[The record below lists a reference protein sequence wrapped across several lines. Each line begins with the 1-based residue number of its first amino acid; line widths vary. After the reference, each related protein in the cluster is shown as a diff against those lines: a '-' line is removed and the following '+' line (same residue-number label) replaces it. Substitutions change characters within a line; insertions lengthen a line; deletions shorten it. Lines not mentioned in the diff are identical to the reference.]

1 MTHPLLHQFRLW
13 KMHAMS
19 EQKSFKFKYFLML
32 NIYKQPFSLC
42 FRAKC
47 SPPTQPA
54 GLENLYSK
62 LLLFIKLL
70 DKL

>member
-1 MTHPLLHQFRLW
+1 MNQVWYGTV

-32 NIYKQPFSLC
+32 NIYKQLFSLC

-54 GLENLYSK
+54 GEPVQQIIIVY
-62 LLLFIKLL
+62 
-70 DKL
+70 